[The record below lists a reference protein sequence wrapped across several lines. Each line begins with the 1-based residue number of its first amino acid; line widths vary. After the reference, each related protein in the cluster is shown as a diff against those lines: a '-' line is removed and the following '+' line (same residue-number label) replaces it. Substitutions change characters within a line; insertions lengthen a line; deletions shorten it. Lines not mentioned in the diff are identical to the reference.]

1 MSDLEIRFDAAVEAS
16 TELDQRPDN
25 DTLLALYGLYKQA
38 REGDV
43 QADRP
48 SSVDFVVAAKF
59 DAWEALEGVSRED
72 AMAQYVALIDSLK
85 A

>member
-1 MSDLEIRFDAAVEAS
+1 MPAEIQARFEAAVEVSA
-16 TELDQRPDN
+16 EFDQRPDN

-48 SSVDFVVAAKF
+48 SSVDFVTAPKF

-72 AMAQYVALIDSLK
+72 AMASMWH
-85 A
+85 